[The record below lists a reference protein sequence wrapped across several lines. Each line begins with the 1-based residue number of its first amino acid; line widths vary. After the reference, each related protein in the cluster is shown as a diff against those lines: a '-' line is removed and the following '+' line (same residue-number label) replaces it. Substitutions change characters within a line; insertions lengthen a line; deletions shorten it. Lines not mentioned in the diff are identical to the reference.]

1 MKIFISCSSSEE
13 ISDEYKV
20 VAKYLIKEISKD
32 NDLVFGCAN
41 RGLMGISYNEFL
53 NNNRKIYGVCN
64 TKYKDDLN
72 GLKLEDIK
80 YVDSFEE
87 ANIMFGK
94 ISDLILILPG
104 SFGTISEIIDLLEE
118 KRTGIHD
125 KEMIIFNIN
134 GFYDSLIDML
144 HTVNKKVSNKYDF
157 DKLCKVFNTSDEI
170 IEYINKK
177 NC

>member
-1 MKIFISCSSSEE
+1 MKIFISCSSSDE
-13 ISDEYKV
+13 ISEEYKV
-20 VAKYLIKEISKD
+20 VSKYLIEEISKN

-41 RGLMGISYNEFL
+41 RGLMGICYNSFL

-64 TKYKDDLN
+64 IKYKDDLQ

-87 ANIMFGK
+87 ANIMFGN

-104 SFGTISEIIDLLEE
+104 SFGTLSEIIDLLEE
-118 KRTGIHD
+118 KRTGIHN
-125 KEMIIFNIN
+125 KEMILFNIN
-134 GFYDSLIDML
+134 GFYDDLINMFRK
-144 HTVNKKVSNKYDF
+144 VNKKISCKYDF

-170 IEYINKK
+170 IDYINKK